1 VIFENT
7 TWVPVRSQL
16 TAAGAQS
23 STLAG
28 ASSMIATDIAGA
40 TALPSALRPESA
52 IQADVVAGT
61 VHLSVPFT
69 SRWEVLL
76 DGVDVPARPA
86 FGLTNAYDISAPGKL
101 EMSFSASLMHTC
113 VVLLQFVAWCIVAF
127 IAVSRR
133 RKKKPSEVSVQLGAE
148 GAVIQMNDG
157 VVQ

>member
-1 VIFENT
+1 MIFENT

-28 ASSMIATDIAGA
+28 ASSMIASDIAGA

-101 EMSFSASLMHTC
+101 
-113 VVLLQFVAWCIVAF
+113 
-127 IAVSRR
+127 R
-133 RKKKPSEVSVQLGAE
+133 
-148 GAVIQMNDG
+148 
-157 VVQ
+157 